1 MGGDICHFSGDFRPS
16 PRIPLPDPVPGE
28 YLDETPFF
36 PRPCPCS
43 LFTDHHPRVAASE
56 AESEKRNTPF
66 YEVTDHPKSAYV
78 DPPVAAESVRR
89 MQKFDDCL
97 DVLVC
102 IAHDPVLLEVL
113 PTLNTDPG
121 EDLKN
126 WKEKGWKKRC
136 HWGWLNELPRD
147 GKAGRAAFV
156 EGLQGKPDGK
166 DSITG
171 SRL

>member
-16 PRIPLPDPVPGE
+16 PKISLPDPVPGE
-28 YLDETPFF
+28 YLDAATFF
-36 PRPCPCS
+36 PKPCPCS
-43 LFTDHHPRVAASE
+43 LFTDHHTRVAASAPE
-56 AESEKRNTPF
+56 HEKRITPF

-89 MQKFDDCL
+89 MQNFDDSA

-102 IAHDPVLLEVL
+102 IAHDPVLLDVL
-113 PTLNTDPG
+113 PTLNKDPY
-121 EDLKN
+121 EDLNN

-136 HWGWLNELPRD
+136 HWGWLNELPRN
-147 GKAGRAAFV
+147 GKPGRVTLV
-156 EGLQGKPDGK
+156 EGLQGQPESK
-166 DSITG
+166 DSSTG